1 MQGQLGASVAVLEA
15 TLRCFAV
22 SGITKTTIDD
32 VVAASGVSRPTIY
45 RMFPGGRDT
54 LVRSAITLEIQR
66 FFLRLTGAIDDA
78 IDFASRLEL
87 ALHFA
92 HENIGNHRL
101 YQTMLAEEPEVLLP
115 LLTTQSEQV
124 REMVAGYLAP
134 YLVLEQ
140 RAGRTLAAVDPAAA
154 SAYVARL
161 TLSYIV
167 NPGRDDLSNW
177 AVVRRVVRRELLGGV
192 LTSEALAQ
200 PGQPAIPPESS

>member
-1 MQGQLGASVAVLEA
+1 LQGQLGASVAVLEA

-101 YQTMLAEEPEVLLP
+101 YQTMLAED
-115 LLTTQSEQV
+115 
-124 REMVAGYLAP
+124 LAP